1 MDCRFYP
8 IQSSGNRNPIFCS
21 GNSNLNRWLFKRT
34 SALTDKLF
42 NSIKEN
48 LCNEWLIKVWSR
60 YNTSSLNEHFFYNL
74 RPDKTQH
81 KFQMKLINFLY
92 KSILVAISRENVC
105 PIKSYMS
112 SKNEGDIFRDGLILL
127 GLECIASGLF
137 IRYKPV
143 YIFAFY
149 WFVFLYR
156 QAGKQCILFS
166 YT

>member
-8 IQSSGNRNPIFCS
+8 IQSSGKRNPIFCS

-34 SALTDKLF
+34 LALADKLF

-48 LCNEWLIKVWSR
+48 LRNEWLIKVWSR

-74 RPDKTQH
+74 RTDKTQR
-81 KFQMKLINFLY
+81 KFQMINSLY
-92 KSILVAISRENVC
+92 KSILMAISRENVC

-143 YIFAFY
+143 YIFVFY
-149 WFVFLYR
+149 LLVFLYR